1 VVLPTELTGVEA
13 PIIVAFGNRF
23 PMIGAHKVLAAYACL
38 TPRVVTG
45 QFDPTVHR
53 AIWPSTGNYARGGVA
68 ISTLMESRGVAV
80 LPENMSRERFE
91 WLDRWIADP
100 DDVIRTTGSE
110 SNVKEIYDA
119 CDELSLDPGNFI
131 FNQFT
136 EFANHV
142 GHHEVTGRALEHV
155 YEHNRDRQPGLKLA
169 AFVAAS
175 GSSGTLAAGE
185 RLKSDHGARIVA
197 VEALE
202 CPTMLNNGFGEHNI
216 QGIGDKHIP
225 LIHNV
230 TNTDVVVAISD
241 RSCDEL
247 GVVFNTNAGREVLA
261 DTHGVDQNVIDQLGH
276 LGLSS
281 ICNVLAS
288 IKTARTL
295 DLGPEDAIVTIATD
309 GAEMYGSERESMAAG
324 RYAGGFGSAEAADAI
339 AEHLAGADTQ
349 DVEVLDDFGRD
360 RIFNLG
366 YFTWVEQQGVEFE
379 DFEARRQQSFW
390 KQVQSLAPEWD
401 AMIDEFNAQTGVS
414 GD

>member
-1 VVLPTELTGVEA
+1 
-13 PIIVAFGNRF
+13 
-23 PMIGAHKVLAAYACL
+23 
-38 TPRVVTG
+38 
-45 QFDPTVHR
+45 
-53 AIWPSTGNYARGGVA
+53 
-68 ISTLMESRGVAV
+68 
-80 LPENMSRERFE
+80 
-91 WLDRWIADP
+91 
-100 DDVIRTTGSE
+100 
-110 SNVKEIYDA
+110 
-119 CDELSLDPGNFI
+119 
-131 FNQFT
+131 
-136 EFANHV
+136 
-142 GHHEVTGRALEHV
+142 
-155 YEHNRDRQPGLKLA
+155 
-169 AFVAAS
+169 
-175 GSSGTLAAGE
+175 
-185 RLKSDHGARIVA
+185 
-197 VEALE
+197 
-202 CPTMLNNGFGEHNI
+202 
-216 QGIGDKHIP
+216 
-225 LIHNV
+225 
-230 TNTDVVVAISD
+230 VVAISD

-339 AEHLAGADTQ
+339 AEHLAGTDTQ

-390 KQVQSLAPEWD
+390 KQVQSLAPEWN